1 MGENF
6 CIAAFASRLQVMAF
20 EELLKQKGMKA
31 SIVTTPRAVALG
43 CGLSVRFEEKDAPR
57 VKALYQA
64 LGLGNL
70 IGFLLNTGHP
80 IIQSCNF
87 SCNSFSCLNNATGE
101 FIFSVYSS
109 AHFSTDFIFR
119 LTNT

>member
-1 MGENF
+1 MAENF
-6 CIAAFASRLQVMAF
+6 CIAAFRSRLQVMAF
-20 EELLKQKGMKA
+20 EEALKHKGMHA

-70 IGFLLNTGHP
+70 IGFYRVTRDVSGR
-80 IIQSCNF
+80 
-87 SCNSFSCLNNATGE
+87 A
-101 FIFSVYSS
+101 SVYP
-109 AHFSTDFIFR
+109 
-119 LTNT
+119 L

>member
-1 MGENF
+1 MAENF
-6 CIAAFASRLQVMAF
+6 CIVAFRSRLQVMAF
-20 EELLKQKGMKA
+20 EEALKHHGMQA

-70 IGFLLNTGHP
+70 IGFYRVTRDVSGR
-80 IIQSCNF
+80 
-87 SCNSFSCLNNATGE
+87 A
-101 FIFSVYSS
+101 SVYP
-109 AHFSTDFIFR
+109 
-119 LTNT
+119 L

>member
-1 MGENF
+1 MAENF
-6 CIAAFASRLQVMAF
+6 CIAAFRSRLQVMAF
-20 EELLKQKGMKA
+20 EEALKHQGLQA

-70 IGFLLNTGHP
+70 IGFYRVTRDVSGR
-80 IIQSCNF
+80 
-87 SCNSFSCLNNATGE
+87 A
-101 FIFSVYSS
+101 SVYP
-109 AHFSTDFIFR
+109 
-119 LTNT
+119 L

>member
-1 MGENF
+1 MEENF

-20 EELLKQKGMKA
+20 EEALKHQGMQA

-70 IGFLLNTGHP
+70 IGFYRVTRDVSGR
-80 IIQSCNF
+80 
-87 SCNSFSCLNNATGE
+87 A
-101 FIFSVYSS
+101 SVYP
-109 AHFSTDFIFR
+109 
-119 LTNT
+119 L